1 MNKKELTFNDL
12 PHVAAQLLEEVMGMK
27 AELQSLQNLINQQP
41 RENRHR
47 TVTPEQL
54 AEFTQIPL
62 ATVYQKLENGDIPA
76 TKPGKRWIIFLDEVD
91 KWLESHRKNPVPQT
105 DEEINA
111 GIRASHRR
119 KSHTPQWAEE
129 DGVSSFDEK
138 VRTKETK
145 ASKVEKQEEVE
156 DVEEVKEEVRDIED
170 VVTGA
175 TPIVDKTAE
184 PPLIEEAKQEHDSVE
199 EEPALISFEQMCSA
213 YPKPDKPGNFL
224 NDAMRFWESFDTA
237 TRHAAIDGVKGYIE
251 QHPRYSDQVFLNRY
265 LRERLWLSTN
275 PNTAELA

>member
-12 PHVAAQLLEEVMGMK
+12 PQVAAQLLKEVMGMK
-27 AELQSLQNLINQQP
+27 AELQSLQSQINQQP

-62 ATVYQKLENGDIPA
+62 ATVYQKLENEDIPA
-76 TKPGKRWIIFLDEVD
+76 TMPGKRWIIFLDEVD

-129 DGVSSFDEK
+129 IGVSSFDGK
-138 VRTKETK
+138 ARTKVTK
-145 ASKVEKQEEVE
+145 ASKVEKQKEVE
-156 DVEEVKEEVRDIED
+156 DVEEVKDIED
-170 VVTGA
+170 FVTDT
-175 TPIVDKTAE
+175 TPIVEETAE
-184 PPLIEEAKQEHDSVE
+184 QPLVEETKQEHDSIE
-199 EEPALISFEQMCSA
+199 EESALISFEQICSA

-275 PNTAELA
+275 PNAAELA